1 MARVIENYVAG
12 MAIPNKWGSKKF
24 EHKSKLLK
32 LKKKARQNRK
42 KARKS
47 NS

>member
-12 MAIPNKWGSKKF
+12 MAIPTKWGSKKF
-24 EHKSKLLK
+24 EHKNKVKK